1 MSSTQLEFI
10 RAAHEEIE
18 RCERA
23 AVNFLSVRTKTH
35 KDSINQEHKV
45 NEQILRINELAEQL
59 DRYYKNEDGA
69 RQKEIDNLAGNNVL
83 SIFYERLKE
92 IKDYH
97 RRFPNLTIE
106 KLEPPSLEDE
116 TEEEV
121 PYAEFTGEEGYGKYI
136 DIHIIYEKYVNM
148 RQFKDNR
155 VDYLHFL
162 DKFHIFYDIPKA
174 LKDKEFK
181 TYLEGLL
188 NYLISFFERIHP
200 LSDLQKELDK
210 VAEEF
215 EKEWASNNLPG
226 WQKAPFVQKSTANPE
241 QNGTPTTENEPKIDT
256 NGTAEKKPDQIQD
269 PNLYCEPCEKFFAKE
284 TVFKAHL
291 SGKKHLQAIEHQKK
305 MKVKKHFIKK

>member
-106 KLEPPSLEDE
+106 KLETPSLEDE

-136 DIHIIYEKYVNM
+136 DLHIIYEKYVNM

-162 DKFHIFYDIPKA
+162 DKFHIFYDIPK
-174 LKDKEFK
+174 LIKDQEYK

-215 EKEWASNNLPG
+215 EKEWASGSLLG
-226 WQKAPFVQKSTANPE
+226 WQKAIMPQQIAPLVQKSTPNTE
-241 QNGTPTTENEPKIDT
+241 QNGTPTTENEPKMDI
-256 NGTAEKKPDQIQD
+256 NSTAEKKQDQIQN
-269 PNLYCEPCEKFFAKE
+269 PNLYCESCEKFFAKE

-291 SGKKHLQAIEHQKK
+291 GGKKHTQAIEHQKK
-305 MKVKKHFIKK
+305 K